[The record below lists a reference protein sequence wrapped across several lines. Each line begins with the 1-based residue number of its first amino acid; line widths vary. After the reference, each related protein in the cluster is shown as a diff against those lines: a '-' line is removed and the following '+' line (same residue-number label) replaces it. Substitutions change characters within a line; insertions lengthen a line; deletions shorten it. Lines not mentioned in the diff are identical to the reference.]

1 MDLLIKL
8 KENISIEKK
17 KDILEQYFNIINN
30 NEKFQKIKKKCK
42 LFGKETQGRSGAEVG
57 SMGKND
63 VMKVSSF
70 DFKKTKIKIYD
81 DCLILN
87 YNLNEIIINTVLS
100 NLNKFSNINKED
112 KNFVDKYLLKI
123 IDSGITDNNSY
134 VINKKIGINYKNN
147 FLTNLNKIFK
157 LNLSLL
163 KNEKEEVKKLYQK
176 FLINNVFIPLR
187 KVLKILRKEVN
198 FIHTDFKLDNIFVK
212 SEKIKGYDLLRNKGF
227 IVDFIPLISDLD
239 KSRLKLGKTKILALD
254 SDKHISFLGNV
265 FNFEPI
271 TNIRYK
277 CNIEYGYKKCKKI
290 KNEDFDFLAFFI
302 NSYIVNKKEEFDLLD
317 IYFKKEFHLSM
328 EDFIKIKLIITKS
341 LIKSERMTY
350 VSRLIYKICKYLDS
364 KN

>member
-1 MDLLIKL
+1 MDLLLKL

-17 KDILEQYFNIINN
+17 KDILEQFFNSINN
-30 NEKFQKIKKKCK
+30 DKKFEKLKKEWKI
-42 LFGKETQGRSGAEVG
+42 FGKETQGLSGAEVG
-57 SMGKND
+57 TIGKND
-63 VMKVSSF
+63 VMKVSYF
-70 DFKKTKIKIYD
+70 NLKKTKIKIHE

-87 YNLNEIIINTVLS
+87 YNLNEILINTVLS
-100 NLNKFSNINKED
+100 NLNKFSNISKED
-112 KNFVDKYLLKI
+112 ENFVDKYLLKI
-123 IDSGITDNNSY
+123 SDTGVTDNNSFI
-134 VINKKIGINYKNN
+134 INKKIGLNYKNN

-163 KNEKEEVKKLYQK
+163 KDEKEEVKKLYQK
-176 FLINNVFIPLR
+176 FLINNIFIPIR
-187 KVLKILRKEVN
+187 KILKILRKEIN

-239 KSRLKLGKTKILALD
+239 KSRVKLGKTKILALD
-254 SDKHISFLGNV
+254 NTKYISFLGNV

-271 TNIRYK
+271 THIRYK

-290 KNEDFDFLAFFI
+290 KNEDFDFLTFFI
-302 NSYIVNKKEEFDLLD
+302 NSYVVNKKTQFDLLD
-317 IYFKKEFHLSM
+317 TYFKKEFNLSM
-328 EDFIKIKLIITKS
+328 EDFIKIKLMIIKS

-350 VSRLIYKICKYLDS
+350 FSRLIYKICKYLDS